1 MYISEDVHHYDSRL
15 GELVR
20 QSLDIQESVKSD
32 IAEMRQT
39 MEDIVSNEVKKAT
52 KCMEEKLDA
61 LLVKLREQDNW
72 KHLRATTTALLI
84 PAVLKMLI
92 RWYSVKKYQKTQT
105 FRVNDPSSVWEKT
118 VVLKMDHL

>member
-1 MYISEDVHHYDSRL
+1 MYVSEDVHHYDSRL

-61 LLVKLREQDNW
+61 LLVKLREQDN
-72 KHLRATTTALLI
+72 
-84 PAVLKMLI
+84 
-92 RWYSVKKYQKTQT
+92 
-105 FRVNDPSSVWEKT
+105 
-118 VVLKMDHL
+118 